1 MTSHLSPA
9 DLALARRARQM
20 FEPYHAMIFFAPE
33 ARQAFL
39 DLGLKGFWMGYF
51 ASRSAPLGPV
61 SAAVVTATFYHFH
74 PTMVA
79 RALPDAWRIASP
91 EQILE
96 ARLQAADAAL
106 HRLLGDQVAS
116 AEIAEA
122 ADLAKEATRGCSV
135 NGRALFAGY
144 SQLPWPKEPH
154 LVLWHA
160 TTLLREHRWDG
171 HMATLLTE
179 EIDGCEAH
187 LTYVGTGEV
196 SRATMQPIRGW
207 SDEEW
212 DAAAKRLQQRSILD
226 EHGLLTPAG
235 KQMRQAIEDRT
246 DLLALPPWQHLGRE
260 QSERLLALVQPLNQ
274 RIIDQGGIPQVNPM
288 GLSSSGS

>member
-1 MTSHLSPA
+1 MTAHAQPT
-9 DLALARRARQM
+9 DLALARRARHM

-51 ASRSAPLGPV
+51 ASRSAPLGPA

-74 PTMVA
+74 PAMVA

-91 EQILE
+91 ERVLE
-96 ARLQAADAAL
+96 VRLQAVDAVL
-106 HRLLGDQVAS
+106 RRLLGDQIAS
-116 AEIAEA
+116 PEMAEA

-135 NGRALFAGY
+135 SGRALFAGY

-171 HMATLLTE
+171 HMAALLTE
-179 EIDGCEAH
+179 GIDGCEAH

-196 SRATMQPIRGW
+196 SRATMQPLRGW

-212 DAAAKRLQQRSILD
+212 DAAARRLQQRGLLD
-226 EHGLLTPAG
+226 EHGLLTPSG
-235 KQMRQAIEDRT
+235 TQVRQAIEDRT
-246 DLLALPPWQHLGRE
+246 DLLALPPWHYLGSER
-260 QSERLLALVQPLNQ
+260 SERLLALAQPFSQ
-274 RIIDQGGIPQVNPM
+274 RIIDQGGIPRVNPM
-288 GLSSSGS
+288 GLSHSGS

>member
-1 MTSHLSPA
+1 MTSHTPHM

-51 ASRSAPLGPV
+51 ASRSAPLGPA

-91 EQILE
+91 EQVLE
-96 ARLQAADAAL
+96 VRLQAADVAL
-106 HRLLGDQVAS
+106 RRLLGDQIMS
-116 AEIAEA
+116 AEMREA
-122 ADLAKEATRGCSV
+122 ADLAKEATRGCFV
-135 NGRALFAGY
+135 HGRALFAGY
-144 SQLPWPKEPH
+144 TQLPWPKEPH

-171 HMATLLTE
+171 HMAALLTE
-179 EIDGCEAH
+179 GIDGCEAH

-212 DAAAKRLQQRSILD
+212 DAAAKRLQQRGLLD
-226 EHGLLTPAG
+226 EHELLTPTG
-235 KQMRQAIEDRT
+235 RQVRQAIEDRT
-246 DLLALPPWQHLGRE
+246 NLLALPPWQYLGRE
-260 QSERLLALVQPLNQ
+260 RSERLLALAQPFSQ
-274 RIIDQGGIPQVNPM
+274 RIVDQGGIPPVNPM
-288 GLSSSGS
+288 GLSNSGS

>member
-1 MTSHLSPA
+1 MTSHLQHP
-9 DLALARRARQM
+9 DLALSRRARRM
-20 FEPYHAMIFFAPE
+20 FEPYHTMIFFAPE

-39 DLGLKGFWMGYF
+39 DVGLKGYWMGYF
-51 ASRSAPLGPV
+51 ASRSAPLGPA

-74 PTMVA
+74 PDMVA

-91 EQILE
+91 EQVLE
-96 ARLQAADAAL
+96 VRLQAADAAL
-106 HRLLGDQVAS
+106 RRLLGDQVAS
-116 AEIAEA
+116 AEMAEA

-135 NGRALFAGY
+135 NGRVLFAGY

-179 EIDGCEAH
+179 GVDGCEAH

-212 DAAAKRLQQRSILD
+212 DAAAKRLQQRGMLD

-235 KQMRQAIEDRT
+235 KQVRQAIEDRT

-260 QSERLLALVQPLNQ
+260 RSERLLALAQPISQ
-274 RIIDQGGIPQVNPM
+274 RIVDQGGIPRVNPM

>member
-1 MTSHLSPA
+1 MTSHIQHT
-9 DLALARRARQM
+9 DLALSRRARQM
-20 FEPYHAMIFFAPE
+20 FEPYHTMIFFAPE
-33 ARQAFL
+33 ARRAFL
-39 DLGLKGFWMGYF
+39 DVGLKGYWMGYF
-51 ASRSAPLGPV
+51 ASRSAPLGPA

-74 PTMVA
+74 PDMVA

-91 EQILE
+91 EQVLE
-96 ARLQAADAAL
+96 VRLQAADAAL
-106 HRLLGDQVAS
+106 RRLLGDQVAS
-116 AEIAEA
+116 AEMAEA

-179 EIDGCEAH
+179 GVDGCEAH
-187 LTYVGTGEV
+187 LTYVSTGEV
-196 SRATMQPIRGW
+196 SRATMQPLRGW

-212 DAAAKRLQQRSILD
+212 DAAAKRLQQRGMLD

-235 KQMRQAIEDRT
+235 KQVRQAIEDRT

-260 QSERLLALVQPLNQ
+260 RSERLLALAQPISQ
-274 RIIDQGGIPQVNPM
+274 RIVDQGGIPRVNPM

>member
-1 MTSHLSPA
+1 MSAPIPPT
-9 DLALARRARQM
+9 DLALSRRARRM
-20 FEPYHAMIFFAPE
+20 FELYHSMIFFAPE

-39 DLGLKGFWMGYF
+39 DVGLKGYWMGYF

-61 SAAVVTATFYHFH
+61 SAAVVTATFYVFH
-74 PTMVA
+74 PAMVA
-79 RALPDAWRIASP
+79 RALPDAWRFTSP

-96 ARLQAADAAL
+96 VRLQAADTAL
-106 HRLLGDQVAS
+106 RRLLGDQVKS
-116 AEIAEA
+116 AEMAEA
-122 ADLAKEATRGCSV
+122 ADLAQEATRGCSFT
-135 NGRALFAGY
+135 GRALFAGY
-144 SQLPWPKEPH
+144 SQLPWPTEPH

-179 EIDGCEAH
+179 GLDGCEAH
-187 LTYVGTGEV
+187 LTYVGSGEM

-212 DAAAKRLQQRSILD
+212 EAAAKRLQQRGLLD

-235 KQMRQAIEDRT
+235 TQVRQAIEDRT
-246 DLLALPPWQHLGRE
+246 DLLALPPWQHLGPERT
-260 QSERLLALVQPLNQ
+260 ERLLALAQPISQ
-274 RIIDQGGIPQVNPM
+274 RIVDQGGIPGVNPM
-288 GLSSSGS
+288 GLSSAGS

>member
-1 MTSHLSPA
+1 
-9 DLALARRARQM
+9 M

-39 DLGLKGFWMGYF
+39 HVGLKGFWMGYF

-74 PTMVA
+74 PAMVA
-79 RALPDAWRIASP
+79 RAIPDAWRLASP

-96 ARLQAADAAL
+96 VRLQAADAAL
-106 HRLLGDQVAS
+106 RRLLGDQIAS
-116 AEIAEA
+116 VEMTEA

-171 HMATLLTE
+171 HMAALLTE
-179 EIDGCEAH
+179 GIDGCEAH

-212 DAAAKRLQQRSILD
+212 DAAASRLQQRGILD
-226 EHGLLTPAG
+226 EHGLLTSAG
-235 KQMRQAIEDRT
+235 KQLRQAIEDRT
-246 DLLALPPWQHLGRE
+246 DLLALSPWQHLGRE
-260 QSERLLALVQPLNQ
+260 RSERLLALAQPISQ
-274 RIIDQGGIPQVNPM
+274 RIIDQDGIPRVNPM
-288 GLSSSGS
+288 GLSNSGS

>member
-1 MTSHLSPA
+1 MNAHAQPT
-9 DLALARRARQM
+9 DLALARRARHM

-74 PTMVA
+74 PAMVA

-91 EQILE
+91 ERILE
-96 ARLQAADAAL
+96 VRLQAVDAVL
-106 HRLLGDQVAS
+106 RRLLGDQVAS
-116 AEIAEA
+116 PEMAEA
-122 ADLAKEATRGCSV
+122 ADLAKEAIRGCSV
-135 NGRALFAGY
+135 CGRTLFAGY

-171 HMATLLTE
+171 HMAALLSAG
-179 EIDGCEAH
+179 IDGCEAH

-212 DAAAKRLQQRSILD
+212 DAAARRLQQRGLLD
-226 EHGLLTPAG
+226 EHGLLTPSG
-235 KQMRQAIEDRT
+235 TQVRQAIEDRT
-246 DLLALPPWQHLGRE
+246 DLLALPPWHYLGSER
-260 QSERLLALVQPLNQ
+260 SERLLALAQPFSQ
-274 RIIDQGGIPQVNPM
+274 HIIDQGGIPRVNPM
-288 GLSSSGS
+288 GLSHSGS

>member
-1 MTSHLSPA
+1 MTSHTQHT

-20 FEPYHAMIFFAPE
+20 FETYHAMIFFAPE

-51 ASRSAPLGPV
+51 ASRSAPLGSV
-61 SAAVVTATFYHFH
+61 SAAVVTALFYHFH
-74 PTMVA
+74 PAMVA
-79 RALPDAWRIASP
+79 RALPDAWSIASP
-91 EQILE
+91 EQILQ
-96 ARLQAADAAL
+96 ARLQAADVAL
-106 HRLLGDQVAS
+106 RRLLGDQIAS
-116 AEIAEA
+116 TEMTEA
-122 ADLAKEATRGCSV
+122 AQLAQEATRGCSLY
-135 NGRALFAGY
+135 GRPLFAGY
-144 SQLPWPKEPH
+144 AQLSWPKEPH

-171 HMATLLTE
+171 HMAALLTE
-179 EIDGCEAH
+179 GIDGCEAH

-196 SRATMQPIRGW
+196 SRATMQPLRGW

-212 DAAAKRLQQRSILD
+212 EAAAQRLQQRGLLD
-226 EHGLLTPAG
+226 EHGLLTPTG
-235 KQMRQAIEDRT
+235 KQVRQAIEDRT

-260 QSERLLALVQPLNQ
+260 RSERLLALAQPFSQ
-274 RIIDQGGIPQVNPM
+274 RIVEQGGIPRVNPM

>member
-1 MTSHLSPA
+1 
-9 DLALARRARQM
+9 M
-20 FEPYHAMIFFAPE
+20 FESYHAMIYFAPE
-33 ARQAFL
+33 ARQAFV

-61 SAAVVTATFYHFH
+61 SAAVITALFYHFH
-74 PTMVA
+74 PSMVA

-91 EQILE
+91 QQILD
-96 ARLQAADAAL
+96 ARLRAADAAL
-106 HRLLGDQVAS
+106 RRLLGDQIAS
-116 AEIAEA
+116 AELTEA
-122 ADLAKEATRGCSV
+122 ADLAKEAALGCSV
-135 NGRALFAGY
+135 HGRALFAAY
-144 SQLPWPKEPH
+144 AQLPWPTEPH

-179 EIDGCEAH
+179 GIDGCEAH
-187 LTYVGTGEV
+187 LTYAGTGEV
-196 SRATMQPIRGW
+196 SRATMQPLRGW

-212 DAAAKRLQQRSILD
+212 DAAARRLQQRGLLD
-226 EHGLLTPAG
+226 EQGLLTSTG
-235 KQMRQAIEDRT
+235 KQVRQAIEDQT

-260 QSERLLALVQPLNQ
+260 RSERLLTLAQPFSQ
-274 RIIDQGGIPQVNPM
+274 RIIDQGGIPSVNPM

>member
-1 MTSHLSPA
+1 
-9 DLALARRARQM
+9 M
-20 FEPYHAMIFFAPE
+20 FEPYHAMIYFAPE

-39 DLGLKGFWMGYF
+39 DVGLKGFWMGYF

-74 PTMVA
+74 PNMVA
-79 RALPDAWRIASP
+79 RALPDAWRFASP
-91 EQILE
+91 EQVLE
-96 ARLQAADAAL
+96 VRLQAADAAL
-106 HRLLGDQVAS
+106 RRLLGDQVAS
-116 AEIAEA
+116 AELAEA

-171 HMATLLTE
+171 HRATLL
-179 EIDGCEAH
+179 IAGVDGCEAH
-187 LTYVGTGEV
+187 ITYVGTGEV
-196 SRATMQPIRGW
+196 SRVMMQPIRGW

-212 DAAAKRLQQRSILD
+212 DAAAKRLQQRGMLD
-226 EHGLLTPAG
+226 EHELLTPAG

-246 DLLALPPWQHLGRE
+246 DQLALSPWQHLGGER
-260 QSERLLALVQPLNQ
+260 SERLLALAQPISQ
-274 RIIDQGGIPQVNPM
+274 RIVDQGGIPPVNPL